1 MSWYISVF
9 RNYDDF
15 SGRARRKEYWLF
27 LLTNMVLVC
36 VAAIL
41 DYVVGTHEITSLGV
55 FGLLFVAAITI
66 PSWAVAVRRLHDS
79 SRSGWWLLV
88 SVVPFVGLLVA
99 IVLLLLPGTPG
110 ENEYGQDPRPQL
122 AVA

>member
-27 LLTNMVLVC
+27 LLINMVIMC

-41 DYVVGTHEITSLGV
+41 DYVVGTHEVTRFGV
-55 FGLLFVAAITI
+55 LGLLWLAAIAV
-66 PSWAVAVRRLHDS
+66 PSWAVGVRRLHDS
-79 SRSGWWLLV
+79 GRSGWWLLV
-88 SVVPFVGLLVA
+88 SLVPFIGPLA
-99 IVLLLLPGTPG
+99 IIVLILLPGTPG
-110 ENEYGQDPRPQL
+110 ENEYGRNPRPQL

>member
-27 LLTNMVLVC
+27 LLINMAVMC

-41 DYVVGTHEITSLGV
+41 DYVAGTHEVTRFGV
-55 FGLLFVAAITI
+55 LGLLWLAAIAV
-66 PSWAVAVRRLHDS
+66 PSWAVGVRRLHDS
-79 SRSGWWLLV
+79 GRSGWWLLV
-88 SVVPFVGLLVA
+88 SLVPFIGPLA
-99 IVLLLLPGTPG
+99 IIVLMLLPGTPG
-110 ENEYGQDPRPQL
+110 ENEYGRNPRPQL
-122 AVA
+122 ALA

>member
-27 LLTNMVLVC
+27 LLINMAVMC

-41 DYVVGTHEITSLGV
+41 DYVVGTHEVTRFGV
-55 FGLLFVAAITI
+55 LGLLWLAAIVV
-66 PSWAVAVRRLHDS
+66 PSWAVGVRRLHDS
-79 SRSGWWLLV
+79 GRSGWWLLV
-88 SVVPFVGLLVA
+88 SLVPFIGPLA
-99 IVLLLLPGTPG
+99 IIVLILLPGTPG
-110 ENEYGQDPRPQL
+110 ENEYGRNPRPQL
-122 AVA
+122 ALA